1 MAKSS
6 HRLAL
11 AAGADV
17 WLTAEE
23 ERISGAHELVV
34 LAVPA
39 LVRLRTPALL
49 ADAAPEPAAGC
60 SELAL
65 ESAGALRL
73 LDRALAAHARDHGY
87 LTDAWCEHAH
97 NAADLAIH
105 APGREG
111 ALGARVDDA
120 ALALGG
126 VVIGLHR
133 DRLAVPEHLAAAI
146 CALLVVYLAARPT

>member
-23 ERISGAHELVV
+23 ERIGGAHELVV

-49 ADAAPEPAAGC
+49 ADAAPSRRPAVASWRSSRPARCAC
-60 SELAL
+60 STGR
-65 ESAGALRL
+65 SPRT
-73 LDRALAAHARDHGY
+73 AATTA
-87 LTDAWCEHAH
+87 T
-97 NAADLAIH
+97 
-105 APGREG
+105 
-111 ALGARVDDA
+111 
-120 ALALGG
+120 
-126 VVIGLHR
+126 
-133 DRLAVPEHLAAAI
+133 
-146 CALLVVYLAARPT
+146 

>member
-39 LVRLRTPALL
+39 LVRLRTPAI
-49 ADAAPEPAAGC
+49 AGGRRPR
-60 SELAL
+60 
-65 ESAGALRL
+65 AGGRL
-73 LDRALAAHARDHGY
+73 
-87 LTDAWCEHAH
+87 
-97 NAADLAIH
+97 
-105 APGREG
+105 
-111 ALGARVDDA
+111 
-120 ALALGG
+120 
-126 VVIGLHR
+126 
-133 DRLAVPEHLAAAI
+133 
-146 CALLVVYLAARPT
+146 